1 MGRFL
6 DVGKVSETSRSKLQ
20 VNFNIYPKKK
30 NISVSISGGI
40 SFYFFALSFY
50 FFYLNAFLSRGECA
64 TILISVS

>member
-20 VNFNIYPKKK
+20 VTFNIYPKKK

-50 FFYLNAFLSRGECA
+50 FF
-64 TILISVS
+64 I